1 MLVMKLTATPSGN
14 GAQLCE
20 GLLFKTRIVKF
31 VGVGLLL
38 AACGMEAQVA
48 PAPPA
53 AQTPSPPSSTSVALT
68 LADAITRAKANNPQ
82 FQAALTELGLARE
95 DRVQARAALLPSV
108 NYGTSFIYTQ
118 PNGTASGVYI
128 ANNGAHEYISQGIA
142 HEALG
147 FGSVPDYQRAK
158 AAHALAQAR
167 AEIAARGLV
176 VTVVQA
182 FYGLLAAQA
191 KTGSTSQASAEAQ
204 HFLDLSKKLEV
215 GGEVAHSDVVKAQI
229 QANDLQRQLQD
240 TKLAEENAR
249 LAVAVLVFPNFF
261 QDFTLV
267 DDLAAAPALPALPD
281 VQAMAKNN
289 NPELHA
295 AFAALE
301 VADREVTVARAGH
314 LPSLTVDWFYGIDA
328 NQYAIYDRNG
338 FRNLGYSAVAS
349 LTLPV
354 FSWGATQ
361 SKVKQAELQRHQ
373 AQVELSAAQRQALAD
388 LQSFYAEAQTS
399 RGQLDTLRDSAE
411 LAAESLRLTNL
422 RYQAGEAS
430 ALEVVDAQN
439 TLTAAR
445 NAYHDGEA
453 RYHLAIANLQTLT
466 GAF

>member
-1 MLVMKLTATPSGN
+1 MFTNRILKLFSA
-14 GAQLCE
+14 
-20 GLLFKTRIVKF
+20 GLLFT
-31 VGVGLLL
+31 
-38 AACGMEAQVA
+38 ACGLEAQVA
-48 PAPPA
+48 SAPPS
-53 AQTPSPPSSTSVALT
+53 AQMTGPQNSSRVALM
-68 LADAITRAKANNPQ
+68 LADAIARAKSNSPQ
-82 FQAALTELGLARE
+82 FQLALTELGLARE

-108 NYGTSFIYTQ
+108 SYGTSFIYTQ
-118 PNGTASGVYI
+118 PNGTATGVFI

-158 AAHALAQAR
+158 AAHALALAR

-191 KTGSTSQASAEAQ
+191 KTISTSQASGEAQ
-204 HFLDLSKKLEV
+204 HFLDISQKLEV

-249 LAVAVLVFPNFF
+249 LAIAVLVFPNFF

-281 VQAMAKNN
+281 VQEMAKNN

-301 VADREVTVARAGH
+301 VADKEVTVARAGH

-349 LTLPV
+349 LNLPV

-361 SKVKQAELQRHQ
+361 SKVKQAELLRHQ

-388 LQSFYAEAQTS
+388 LQSFYAEAQTA
-399 RGQLDTLRDSAE
+399 RGQLDTLRSSAD

-445 NAYHDGEA
+445 NGYHDGEV